1 LKKAVIIPAR
11 YASSR
16 LPGKPLCILKG
27 KPLIQYA
34 YEIAKNTSA
43 HIVLVATD
51 DQRILEAVRAFGG
64 EAVLTSPEHPSGSDR
79 VAEAVKDM
87 EVDVVVNLQCDE
99 PFLDPQLIDKLFEAF
114 KNQKVEIATLIGP
127 LSPEEWVDPNV
138 VKVVRDK
145 EGFALYF
152 SRAPIPY
159 PRDGGGIKEGLYWRH
174 IGVYA
179 YRKETLL
186 KITSLPPSPLELEEK
201 LEQLRFLENGFK
213 IFTIPSH
220 YRSPSV
226 DTEDDLRK
234 VMKLLG

>member
-1 LKKAVIIPAR
+1 MIIPAR

-16 LPGKPLCILKG
+16 LPGKPLRLLKG
-27 KPLIQYA
+27 KPLVQYA

-51 DQRILEAVRAFGG
+51 DKRILEAVKSFGG
-64 EAVLTSPEHPSGSDR
+64 EAVLTSSDHPSGSDR
-79 VAEAVKDM
+79 VAEVVRDM

-99 PFLDPQLIDKLFEAF
+99 PLLQPQLIDALFEAF
-114 KNQKVEIATLIGP
+114 KNHKVEIATLIGP
-127 LSPEEWVDPNV
+127 LSQQEWIDPNI

-159 PRDGGGIKEGLYWRH
+159 PRDGGGVKEGLYWRH

-213 IFTIPSH
+213 IFTVPSI

-234 VMKLLG
+234 VIELLP

>member
-1 LKKAVIIPAR
+1 MKKAVIIPAR
-11 YASSR
+11 YSSSR
-16 LPGKPLCILKG
+16 LPGKPLRILKG
-27 KPLIQYA
+27 KPLVQYA

-51 DQRILEAVRAFGG
+51 DKRILETVKSFGG
-64 EAVLTSPEHPSGSDR
+64 EAVLTSPYHPSGSDR
-79 VAEAVKDM
+79 VAEAIKDM

-99 PFLDPQLIDKLFEAF
+99 PLLEPRLIDELFEAF
-114 KNQKVEIATLIGP
+114 KNPKVEIATLIGP
-127 LSPEEWVDPNV
+127 LSQEEWKDPHV

-159 PRDGGGIKEGLYWRH
+159 PRDGGEVKKELYWRH

-213 IFTIPSH
+213 IFTISSN

-234 VMKLLG
+234 VMELLP

>member
-1 LKKAVIIPAR
+1 VIIPAR

-16 LPGKPLCILKG
+16 LPGKPLRLLKG
-27 KPLIQYA
+27 KPLVQYA

-51 DQRILEAVRAFGG
+51 DKRILEAVKSFGG
-64 EAVLTSPEHPSGSDR
+64 EAVLTSSDHPSGSDR
-79 VAEAVKDM
+79 VAEVVRDM

-99 PFLDPQLIDKLFEAF
+99 PLLQPQLIDALFEAF
-114 KNQKVEIATLIGP
+114 KNHKVEIATLIGP
-127 LSPEEWVDPNV
+127 LSQQEWIDPNI

-159 PRDGGGIKEGLYWRH
+159 PRDGGGVKEGLYWRH

-213 IFTIPSH
+213 IFTVPSI

-234 VMKLLG
+234 VIELLP

>member
-1 LKKAVIIPAR
+1 MKKAVIIPAR

-16 LPGKPLCILKG
+16 LPGKPLRLLKG
-27 KPLIQYA
+27 KPLVQYA

-51 DQRILEAVRAFGG
+51 DKRILEAVKSFGG
-64 EAVLTSPEHPSGSDR
+64 EAVLTSSDHPSGSDR
-79 VAEAVKDM
+79 VAEVVRDM

-99 PFLDPQLIDKLFEAF
+99 PLLQPQLIDALFEAF
-114 KNQKVEIATLIGP
+114 KNHKVEIATLIGP
-127 LSPEEWVDPNV
+127 LSQQEWIDPNI

-159 PRDGGGIKEGLYWRH
+159 PRDGGGVKEGLYWRH

-213 IFTIPSH
+213 IFTVPSI

-234 VMKLLG
+234 VIELLP